1 MLLGEGEYD
10 YKHFFSINLMHVL
23 GITFTNVNLKSSL
36 MDYIVLSKLPW
47 WVTQQVGS
55 KTPIVQNTYCL
66 NLLMH

>member
-36 MDYIVLSKLPW
+36 MDYIVLSKLP
-47 WVTQQVGS
+47 
-55 KTPIVQNTYCL
+55 
-66 NLLMH
+66 